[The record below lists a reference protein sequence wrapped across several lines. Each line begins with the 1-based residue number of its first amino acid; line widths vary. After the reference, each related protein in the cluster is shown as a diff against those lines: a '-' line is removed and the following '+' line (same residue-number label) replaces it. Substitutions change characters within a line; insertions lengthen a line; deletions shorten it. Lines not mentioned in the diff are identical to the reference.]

1 MDLGLEGRVALV
13 AGGGSGLGYT
23 TARALAAEGAEVSIF
38 GRTSA
43 EKAAIELRRETGGEV
58 VPFVG
63 DLLHADDIA
72 AWVIGTIELYGRID
86 LLFANTG
93 GPAPGSFESLNDNDW
108 LGAVDTLL
116 MPVIRMAREVIPHM
130 RDAGGGSILISTSSA
145 VKVPILSLTLSTVVR
160 GAVSSLTKTLAEQ
173 YARDRIRV
181 NQIIPGRIDTARVR
195 SLDRK
200 YAQDAGIRLEEH
212 RAKSAATIPL
222 GRYGRPDEFGDAA
235 AFLLSERASFITG
248 ATLQVDGGLIRTI
261 L

>member
-1 MDLGLEGRVALV
+1 M
-13 AGGGSGLGYT
+13 
-23 TARALAAEGAEVSIF
+23 
-38 GRTSA
+38 
-43 EKAAIELRRETGGEV
+43 
-58 VPFVG
+58 
-63 DLLHADDIA
+63 
-72 AWVIGTIELYGRID
+72 IGTIELYGRID